1 MNRQDVLLETS
12 LLGLARFDHPQ
23 DEPHRDP
30 REEVSPEY
38 SINFVERGVF
48 DLRVGRRSWRLYP
61 GMVFL
66 ARQGLAFRCHHDEEI
81 PRDTCLSLI
90 PATSL
95 VEQGNSNWKTIWK
108 TCAVHSSNRLAYLHL
123 RLSRAV
129 RSDAPSLA
137 VETLATEILTE
148 LEVLLGGASRKPY
161 RAEQL
166 DSYTERVEAV
176 RSLLETRFT
185 DPHSL
190 NSLAGSV
197 GISPFHFARVFRELT
212 GKPPHRYLI
221 EVRLTCALQFLRRGA
236 SVTEACFA
244 AGFSNLSHFIRLF
257 RRRFGTLPS
266 SFTRPRAS

>member
-12 LLGLARFDHPQ
+12 LLGLVRFDHPQ

-48 DLRVGRRSWRLYP
+48 DLRVGRRSWRLYQ

-81 PRDTCLSLI
+81 PRDACFSLRPAASLI
-90 PATSL
+90 
-95 VEQGNSNWKTIWK
+95 EQEHGNWKTIWK
-108 TCAVHSSNRLAYLHL
+108 TCAVRSSNRLAYLHL

-129 RSDAPSLA
+129 RSSTPSLA
-137 VETLATEILTE
+137 VETLAAEILAE
-148 LEVLLGGASRKPY
+148 LEVLLGGASGKPY
-161 RAEQL
+161 RAQQL
-166 DSYTERVEAV
+166 AWYTERVEAV
-176 RSLLETRFT
+176 RNLLETKFA
-185 DPHSL
+185 DSHSL
-190 NSLAGSV
+190 NSLASSV

-212 GKPPHRYLI
+212 GKPPHHYLI
-221 EVRLTCALQFLRRGA
+221 EVRLTRAMQFLRRGA

-257 RRRFGTLPS
+257 RRRFGILPS
-266 SFTRPRAS
+266 SFTRPCAS

>member
-48 DLRVGRRSWRLYP
+48 DLRVGRRSWRLHP
-61 GMVFL
+61 GMVFV
-66 ARQGLAFRCHHDEEI
+66 ARKGLAFRCHHDEEI
-81 PRDTCLSLI
+81 PRDACLSLM
-90 PATSL
+90 PAASL
-95 VEQGNSNWKTIWK
+95 VEQGNGNWKAIWK
-108 TCAVHSSNRLAYLHL
+108 TCAVRSTNRLAYLHL

-129 RSDAPSLA
+129 RSSTPSLA
-137 VETLATEILTE
+137 VETLATEVLAE

-161 RAEQL
+161 RAQQL
-166 DSYTERVEAV
+166 AWYTDRVEAV
-176 RSLLETRFT
+176 RNLLETRFT
-185 DPHSL
+185 DSHSL
-190 NSLAGSV
+190 SSLAGSI

-212 GKPPHRYLI
+212 GKPPHGYLI
-221 EVRLTCALQFLRRGA
+221 EVRLTHALQLLRRGT

-257 RRRFGTLPS
+257 RRRFGISPS
-266 SFTRPRAS
+266 GFTRRHAS